1 MRHGGSS
8 KQGSGSYDVFGSL
21 GGDRKT
27 PGSSKKNSNRSDG
40 GDVLFLSS
48 GEELRTIPGGRYG
61 CTQFL
66 KVCGPESLKQCS
78 LGKLAQLVQR
88 TISEDLL
95 RYQRTLLV
103 WTGALDKRKVV
114 EGKPE
119 NKKSVSSLKSHSNL
133 NDSFREQHFHIH
145 KKSGSRND
153 VINPGGKFQATKTAI
168 LEVLRENESG
178 ISLAQLPLYLKPKLT
193 FPLDLAEL
201 GFAKLKDLI
210 LAIG

>member
-1 MRHGGSS
+1 MGDIEQFWEKYDPHKSLLHNLAEVRAYYHKNSSGGSFGSAKKTPRERIRHGSS

-21 GGDRKT
+21 GGGDRKT

-66 KVCGPESLKQCS
+66 KVCGPETLKECS

-95 RYQRTLLV
+95 RY
-103 WTGALDKRKVV
+103 
-114 EGKPE
+114 
-119 NKKSVSSLKSHSNL
+119 
-133 NDSFREQHFHIH
+133 
-145 KKSGSRND
+145 
-153 VINPGGKFQATKTAI
+153 
-168 LEVLRENESG
+168 
-178 ISLAQLPLYLKPKLT
+178 
-193 FPLDLAEL
+193 
-201 GFAKLKDLI
+201 
-210 LAIG
+210 